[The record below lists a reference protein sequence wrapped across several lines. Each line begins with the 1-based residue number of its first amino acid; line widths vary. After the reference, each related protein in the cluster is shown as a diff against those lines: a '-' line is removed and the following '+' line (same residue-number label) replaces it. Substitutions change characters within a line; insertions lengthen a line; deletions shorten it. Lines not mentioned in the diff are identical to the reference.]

1 MNVAPP
7 DHQSVPLLKGSEE
20 QVAKLRK
27 RLEEVFRNVS
37 LAHDVVVVCIELS
50 QGTSADFNPELAH
63 VLRRCAAD
71 RLYFQ
76 MGDDTRIETPPATDR
91 ITARLRPGDGRAIS
105 QRASLRGMRASTYLA
120 ALVRAHVAANPP
132 LTVEEI
138 ATLKQGVVLLAKLGQ
153 SLSHISRTA
162 AQVGALSPELQ
173 TRLKQTH
180 AVVVALE
187 RRTRDVARSALIT
200 WESRFD

>member
-50 QGTSADFNPELAH
+50 QGTSADFNPEVAH

-71 RLYFQ
+71 KLYFQ
-76 MGDDTRIETPPATDR
+76 MGVLTNVIE
-91 ITARLRPGDGRAIS
+91 RLGGKTENSFPGGRGAK
-105 QRASLRGMRASTYLA
+105 
-120 ALVRAHVAANPP
+120 
-132 LTVEEI
+132 EE
-138 ATLKQGVVLLAKLGQ
+138 
-153 SLSHISRTA
+153 R
-162 AQVGALSPELQ
+162 
-173 TRLKQTH
+173 
-180 AVVVALE
+180 
-187 RRTRDVARSALIT
+187 
-200 WESRFD
+200 